1 MNNLHLNPIT
11 EGNEEAGIEPIV
23 VKEELP
29 EQMEEEE
36 IPGYNPEGDD
46 PEKDNPIKDQETDIT
61 MENYEPSPIQPSM
74 PPIEITPVT
83 SEIPID
89 TVDPEGLQI
98 KKEMLDTELDPD
110 TIAANC
116 FYGDEKDEED
126 LDDKIS
132 KALANKA
139 ESKRIADEKL
149 NLIIPNTPKVGKRGS
164 RNASTASNSSNSSQ
178 IASSSNTHYANE
190 NQMDTNEGNQPI
202 DPSRNDESD
211 KEEENRN
218 EEKHKKKSGHSHHKK
233 DKKRRN
239 SRNQ

>member
-1 MNNLHLNPIT
+1 M
-11 EGNEEAGIEPIV
+11 GV

-36 IPGYNPEGDD
+36 TPGYNPEGDN

-164 RNASTASNSSNSSQ
+164 RN
-178 IASSSNTHYANE
+178 
-190 NQMDTNEGNQPI
+190 
-202 DPSRNDESD
+202 
-211 KEEENRN
+211 
-218 EEKHKKKSGHSHHKK
+218 
-233 DKKRRN
+233 
-239 SRNQ
+239 